1 MTLQFIHLLLSC
13 ILFSLPQSVS
23 LFPLFGCNSLARE
36 GISFWMHL
44 FLSTLENNDGSC
56 NYLFSC
62 LLSSNDFYSFVACSI
77 FVNFFCLSFST
88 RSLNF
93 SSCIGFSHFICAFC
107 SAVTVFSFRV
117 LVQLLVESF
126 VRMVWYLFVLI
137 YTLLYDQNVQS
148 HFVRRHANTHRERER
163 EKTAQLSEL
172 TVMHQFTS
180 ESDSVSEILNKL
192 SNETLSLCDFLFAP
206 HF

>member
-77 FVNFFCLSFST
+77 FVNFFCLTFST

-93 SSCIGFSHFICAFC
+93 TFVHWFFVFYLRFLFRCYCSQFSCSCSVVGRVFCSYGLVLVRAHLYTFIRSKCAIAFC
-107 SAVTVFSFRV
+107 
-117 LVQLLVESF
+117 
-126 VRMVWYLFVLI
+126 
-137 YTLLYDQNVQS
+137 
-148 HFVRRHANTHRERER
+148 
-163 EKTAQLSEL
+163 
-172 TVMHQFTS
+172 
-180 ESDSVSEILNKL
+180 
-192 SNETLSLCDFLFAP
+192 
-206 HF
+206 